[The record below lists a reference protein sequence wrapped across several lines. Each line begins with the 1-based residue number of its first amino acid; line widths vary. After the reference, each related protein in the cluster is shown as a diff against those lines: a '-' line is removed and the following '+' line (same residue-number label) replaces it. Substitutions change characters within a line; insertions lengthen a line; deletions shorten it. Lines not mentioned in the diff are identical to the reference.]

1 MSNYLFITNN
11 NEAVEAL
18 TKQYAE
24 DNNLEFYSFYNN
36 SEDMQKVQE
45 LFRNADNLCL
55 FIQNL
60 NKANTSDVLLK
71 ILEENSKNIH
81 VFATGKDDVK
91 EALKARFTIKY
102 IKGKSYIKYIND
114 FLADKTIP
122 KEVYSDVYFYKE
134 LATYFVNNY
143 DKHTIDNLKLLHSII
158 NDFILATTNLNYE
171 YEYERLRGLRYDNMR

>member
-1 MSNYLFITNN
+1 MNYLFLTNDI
-11 NEAVEAL
+11 EKVEAL
-18 TKQYAE
+18 TKQYAD
-24 DNNLEFYSFYNN
+24 DNCLEFYSFNNN
-36 SEDMQKVQE
+36 SEDMNKVQE
-45 LFRNADNLCL
+45 LFKVADNLCI

-60 NKANTSDVLLK
+60 NKSPVSDVLLK

-114 FLADKTIP
+114 FLAEKKIP

-143 DKHTIDNLKLLHSII
+143 DKYTIDNLKLLHNII
-158 NDFILATTNLNYE
+158 NDFTLATTNLNYE
-171 YEYERLRGLRYDNMR
+171 YEYNRLEGLMWQQ